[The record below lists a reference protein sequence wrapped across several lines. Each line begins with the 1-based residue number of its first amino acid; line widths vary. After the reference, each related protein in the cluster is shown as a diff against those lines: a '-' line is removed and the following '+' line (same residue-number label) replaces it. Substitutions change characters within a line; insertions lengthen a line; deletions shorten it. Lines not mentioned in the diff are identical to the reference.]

1 MNDDKVSS
9 ESPTSTQ
16 SKTVT
21 RRAKVWS
28 VIKSGP
34 MNRYFL
40 LAAFLLTILL
50 MVFLILS
57 LIQEINFNSSQL
69 LALAGVITLFT
80 ILAYPANVEE
90 LRFGLM
96 GAKFRKVEKQ
106 FEQLTAEVDALNFA
120 IRSLLTRWEVEHL
133 KKLRFNADDEVE
145 NHESL
150 RRELVRLEHLNYL
163 RPRNGNSSTFESDLE
178 KAGDKFR
185 LREYAEITQ
194 TGLQYLKL
202 IENPLGRDADTSSRV
217 DL

>member
-1 MNDDKVSS
+1 MIYMSDHASLESSPKV
-9 ESPTSTQ
+9 EPEA
-16 SKTVT
+16 VT
-21 RRAKVWS
+21 RRANVWS
-28 VIKSGP
+28 AIKSGP

-57 LIQEINFNSSQL
+57 LIQKITFNSSQL

-90 LRFGLM
+90 LRFGLL

-133 KKLRFNADDEVE
+133 KKLRFTEDDEVE
-145 NHESL
+145 NHLSL

-163 RPRNGNSSTFESDLE
+163 RPLNDNASSFETDLE

-202 IENPLGRDADTSSRV
+202 VENPLGRAEDTSG
-217 DL
+217 